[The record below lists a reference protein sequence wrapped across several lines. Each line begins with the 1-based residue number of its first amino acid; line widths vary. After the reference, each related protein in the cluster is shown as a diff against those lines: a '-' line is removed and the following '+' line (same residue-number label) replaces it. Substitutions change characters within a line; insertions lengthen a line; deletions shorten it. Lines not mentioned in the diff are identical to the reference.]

1 VLDVTPR
8 ELRDERVHPSKQEYP
23 RVIFPLVRERGLRA
37 YAGEPDEPRFSAIVQ
52 GLSRALTDFRATH
65 PELAAAD
72 RAYESATYAAL
83 ARLWSTPARVNGPL
97 TDQMLAAR
105 RRYQDEVAGDR
116 VADAW
121 RRWTEHTVSV
131 VRRAAGEHPGR
142 RILVL
147 VGVENAPQVRGALR
161 RHPELELVDVEA
173 WLRHEGGE
181 P

>member
-37 YAGEPDEPRFSAIVQ
+37 YAGEP
-52 GLSRALTDFRATH
+52 
-65 PELAAAD
+65 D